1 MKRSYLIICS
11 IMILFI
17 GKSYASN
24 PVGLK
29 SVGAMGGILFPQ
41 SKWNN
46 GFVVEL
52 QAELGEVIKYVFL
65 MPQIGYWHAD
75 KNREG
80 QDLTYTNIYF
90 GSKFIGFFNAKPRG
104 FYAGLGIQYHI
115 IGEDEFLS
123 GIDVVADEI
132 ASRNTTR
139 VGYSIVA
146 GYLLKLKNVSFSFEP
161 RYTLLPGIEDMIN
174 ISLGASYLLP

>member
-1 MKRSYLIICS
+1 MKRSYFIIIS

-17 GKSYASN
+17 SKSNASD

-29 SVGAMGGILFPQ
+29 SVGAMGGILVPQ
-41 SKWNN
+41 NTWNN
-46 GFVVEL
+46 GLAVEL
-52 QAELGEVIKYVFL
+52 QSELGEIIKYVFL
-65 MPQIGYWHAD
+65 VSQIGYWHAGQN
-75 KNREG
+75 KEG

-90 GSKFIGFFNAKPRG
+90 GSKFIGFFNTKPRG

-115 IGEDEFLS
+115 ISQDELLS
-123 GIDVVADEI
+123 GIDVVENEI
-132 ASRNTTR
+132 VTRNISR

-161 RYTLLPGIEDMIN
+161 RYTLLPGTEDMIT
-174 ISLGASYLLP
+174 ISIGAGYLLP